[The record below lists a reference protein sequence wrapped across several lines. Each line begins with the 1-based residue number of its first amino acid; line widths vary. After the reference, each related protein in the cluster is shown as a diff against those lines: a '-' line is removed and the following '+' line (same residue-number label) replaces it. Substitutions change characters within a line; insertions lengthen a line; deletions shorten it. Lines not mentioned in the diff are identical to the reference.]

1 MRILR
6 LRRRNRPLRPLIG
19 HTFLGDHLRGSQ
31 IVKGLR
37 GEPTPYSYESHKIFT
52 GGLRIESTAS

>member
-1 MRILR
+1 LR
-6 LRRRNRPLRPLIG
+6 SLIG